1 MSGAVAPLGGRALS
15 ALASGAGRIISRKLN
30 ATAIQGQPRDA
41 AFVAEG
47 RVLLMHFRPLLE
59 GRQALEPNGVG
70 APAVAAAD
78 HPILLVIATIGHVR
92 RVGGRS
98 VVATEAVVCT
108 LEAEHDPVLLPLAL
122 QAACSGVSR
131 RDMPR
136 RP

>member
-1 MSGAVAPLGGRALS
+1 
-15 ALASGAGRIISRKLN
+15 
-30 ATAIQGQPRDA
+30 
-41 AFVAEG
+41 
-47 RVLLMHFRPLLE
+47 MHFRPLLE

-78 HPILLVIATIGHVR
+78 HPILLVRATIGHVR

-98 VVATEAVVCT
+98 VVATEAMVCT
-108 LEAEHDPVLLPLAL
+108 LEAEHDPVLLPLSL
-122 QAACSGVSR
+122 QAARSGVSR